1 MQQDYQRIMLAH
13 GGGGQLTADLIA
25 QTILPA
31 LDNPLLRKLGD
42 SAVLEVA
49 GQRLAFTTDS
59 YVVQPLEFP
68 GGDIGRL
75 AVCGTVNDLAMAG
88 AEPIALSLALIL
100 EEGLEMATLERIV
113 ASIAA
118 AGAEA
123 GVHVVAGDTK
133 VIERRAGPRIAQI
146 AERGSERRVSTP
158 ANTAGAAP
166 GGASVAPDSAGV
178 VPGTTAAGMVPGAMA
193 GGTTFG
199 GGSQT
204 SQMDG
209 MYITTAGVGKVLPEA
224 QLGYDRTASGDVVL
238 INGPIAEHG
247 LTVLSRRKDLKFGSA
262 LKSDAAPLAGL
273 ANLLVR
279 ELKGAVKLLR
289 DPTRSGLAGVV
300 AEIAAAG
307 GKSVE
312 LYEDRIPLTADARA
326 AAEVLGLDPLTIAN
340 EGKFV
345 AVVAPEAAKGALTL
359 LHRHPLG
366 RQAAVVGRIT
376 QTEPPALAELVTAI
390 GGRRVIQMPYG
401 EQLPRIC

>member
-1 MQQDYQRIMLAH
+1 MQQERLRIMLAH

-25 QTILPA
+25 RTILPG
-31 LDNPLLRKLGD
+31 LENPVLRKLGD
-42 SAVLEVA
+42 SAVLEVG

-88 AEPIALSLALIL
+88 AQPIALSLALIL
-100 EEGLEMATLERIV
+100 EEGLEIATLERIV

-118 AGAEA
+118 AGIEA
-123 GVHVVAGDTK
+123 GVHVVTGDTK
-133 VIERRAGPRIAQI
+133 VIERRGGPQI
-146 AERGSERRVSTP
+146 
-158 ANTAGAAP
+158 
-166 GGASVAPDSAGV
+166 
-178 VPGTTAAGMVPGAMA
+178 
-193 GGTTFG
+193 
-199 GGSQT
+199 

-209 MYITTAGVGKVLPEA
+209 MYITTAGVGKLLPEA
-224 QLGYDRTASGDVVL
+224 QLGYDRIVPGDAIL

-247 LTVLSRRKDLKFGSA
+247 LTVLSRRKDLKFASA
-262 LKSDAAPLAGL
+262 LKSDAAPLAAL

-279 ELKGAVKLLR
+279 ELKDAVRFLR
-289 DPTRSGLAGVV
+289 DPTRSGLSGVV
-300 AEIAAAG
+300 AEIASAG

-312 LYEDRIPLTADARA
+312 LYEEQIPLTADARA

-345 AVVAPEAAKGALTL
+345 AVVAAEAQQNALEFL
-359 LHRHPLG
+359 RGHPLG
-366 RQAAVVGRIT
+366 RQAAVIGRIT
-376 QTEPPALAELVTAI
+376 QEHPPLAELVTVI

>member
-1 MQQDYQRIMLAH
+1 MRQDYQRIMLAH

-25 QTILPA
+25 RTILPA

-42 SAVLEVA
+42 SAVLEVG

-100 EEGLEMATLERIV
+100 EEGLEIATLERIV

-118 AGAEA
+118 AAAEA

-133 VIERRAGPRIAQI
+133 VIERRGGPQIAQI
-146 AERGSERRVSTP
+146 TQIAEEGNARGPSTP
-158 ANTAGAAP
+158 AR
-166 GGASVAPDSAGV
+166 DAGV
-178 VPGTTAAGMVPGAMA
+178 ALSVSDPQTA
-193 GGTTFG
+193 
-199 GGSQT
+199 
-204 SQMDG
+204 QMDG
-209 MYITTAGVGKVLPEA
+209 MYITTAGVGTVLPEA
-224 QLGYDRTASGDVVL
+224 QLGYDRIVPGDAVL

-247 LTVLSRRKDLKFGSA
+247 LTVLSRRKDLNFASA

-279 ELKGAVKLLR
+279 ELKDAVRLLR

-312 LYEDRIPLTADARA
+312 LYEEQIPLTADARA

-345 AVVAPEAAKGALTL
+345 AVVAAEAAEKGLEL
-359 LHRHPLG
+359 LRRHPLG
-366 RQAAVVGRIT
+366 RQAAMIGRIT
-376 QTEPPALAELVTAI
+376 QEQPPLAELATAI

>member
-1 MQQDYQRIMLAH
+1 MKRDYQRIILAH

-25 QTILPA
+25 GTILPA
-31 LDNPLLRKLGD
+31 LDNPILRKLSD
-42 SAVLEVA
+42 SAVLDVA
-49 GQRLAFTTDS
+49 GHGLAFTTDS

-100 EEGLEMATLERIV
+100 EEGLEIATLERIM

-118 AGAEA
+118 AGVEA
-123 GVHVVAGDTK
+123 GVHVVTGDTK
-133 VIERRAGPRIAQI
+133 VIERKGGSQISRI
-146 AERGSERRVSTP
+146 AERENDRRSGTP
-158 ANTAGAAP
+158 AN
-166 GGASVAPDSAGV
+166 SAGV
-178 VPGTTAAGMVPGAMA
+178 APEEGNP
-193 GGTTFG
+193 
-199 GGSQT
+199 QI

-209 MYITTAGVGKVLPEA
+209 MYITTAGVGKVLPES
-224 QLGYDRTASGDVVL
+224 QLGYERITPGDAVL

-262 LKSDAAPLAGL
+262 LKSDVAPLAEL

-279 ELKGAVKLLR
+279 ELKDAAKLLR

-300 AEIAAAG
+300 AEIAGAG
-307 GKSVE
+307 GRSVE
-312 LYEDRIPLTADARA
+312 LYEEQIPLTADARA
-326 AAEVLGLDPLTIAN
+326 AAEVLGLDPLTVAN

-345 AVVAPEAAKGALTL
+345 AVLAADAAERGLEL
-359 LHRHPLG
+359 MRRHPLG
-366 RQAAVVGRIT
+366 RQAAVIGRIT
-376 QTEPPALAELVTAI
+376 DETPPLAELVTTI
-390 GGRRVIQMPYG
+390 GGRRVVQMPYG